1 VTEQTITPKNDL
13 PNEAEPLLVVRD
25 LTVEFKVQDGIVR
38 AVNGLSFK
46 VYDKEIIGIVGES
59 GSGKSQTMLALMG
72 LLAGNGKVS
81 GSVKFMGQELVGL
94 SQNKLN
100 KIRGDKIA
108 MIFQD
113 PMTSLNPYL
122 KISSQMTEVLMLHRG
137 MKYRDA
143 LNESI
148 QMLERVKI
156 PDAPNRIH
164 LYPHEFSGGM
174 RQRVMIAMSLLTRP
188 KLLIADEPTTA
199 LDVTVQAQIL
209 ELLKELKNELNMSI
223 IFITHDM
230 GVVAN
235 ICERINVMYG
245 GWLMETA
252 TINQIFDDPEH
263 PYTQALLGTIHN
275 LDSNAT
281 TLKTIPGEPPNLLQ
295 LPVGCP
301 FQERCSYASAACSGE
316 IPLQK
321 IAPRHVMKCTWR
333 KGTGV
338 APVRVLG

>member
-1 VTEQTITPKNDL
+1 MTTTQQAMLE
-13 PNEAEPLLVVRD
+13 VRD
-25 LTVEFKVQDGIVR
+25 LNVLFKVQDGLVK

-46 VYDKEIIGIVGES
+46 VYDSEIIGIVGES

-72 LLAGNGKVS
+72 LLAGNGKIT

-94 SQNKLN
+94 ATSKLN
-100 KIRGDKIA
+100 KLRGDQIA

-122 KISSQMTEVLMLHRG
+122 KISSQMTEVLMLHKQ
-137 MKYRDA
+137 MSYNDA
-143 LNESI
+143 LKESI
-148 QMLERVKI
+148 KMLDRVKI
-156 PDAPNRIH
+156 PDAQNRIH

-174 RQRVMIAMSLLTRP
+174 RQRVMIAMSLLTKP

-209 ELLKELKNELNMSI
+209 ELLKELKQEMNMSI

-235 ICERINVMYG
+235 ICDRVNVMYG

-252 TINQIFDDPEH
+252 TIQQIFQNPYH
-263 PYTQALLGTIHN
+263 PYTSALLETIPSLEHEV
-275 LDSNAT
+275 DK
-281 TLKTIPGEPPNLLQ
+281 LKTIPGEPPNLLK
-295 LPVGCP
+295 LPQGCP
-301 FQERCSYASAACSGE
+301 FQTRCSKVNNACSGE
-316 IPLQK
+316 IPLRK
-321 IAPRHVMKCTWR
+321 IGPRHVMKCTLE
-333 KGTGV
+333 V
-338 APVRVLG
+338 N